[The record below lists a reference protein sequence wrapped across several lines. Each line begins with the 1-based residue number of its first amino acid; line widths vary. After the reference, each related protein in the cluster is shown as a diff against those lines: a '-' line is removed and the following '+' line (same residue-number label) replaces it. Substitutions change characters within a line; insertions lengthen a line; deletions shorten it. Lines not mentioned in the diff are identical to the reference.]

1 MKYHHLAYVHKQHK
15 APVYYINTPG
25 SIYFFFK
32 FAKVKNLIQ
41 KLQEN
46 YGFNKQMNLLK
57 KSLKTLNQSILNKNP
72 VFSFVSLLTQ
82 LRIILSELP
91 GLFCNTETPHT
102 QSMWL
107 GLHPGNRKF
116 FWGFSLSKTFPLW
129 TITEPVKQVYH
140 HGHKCYLIIQT
151 YFRKRFKV
159 CIFNSW
165 KNIHA
170 FTLSFV
176 FSLFS
181 YLSNNVSTSTIIVKQ
196 IH

>member
-1 MKYHHLAYVHKQHK
+1 
-15 APVYYINTPG
+15 
-25 SIYFFFK
+25 
-32 FAKVKNLIQ
+32 
-41 KLQEN
+41 
-46 YGFNKQMNLLK
+46 MNLLK
-57 KSLKTLNQSILNKNP
+57 KSLKTFNQSILNKNP

-116 FWGFSLSKTFPLW
+116 FWGFSLSKTSAPW

-151 YFRKRFKV
+151 YFGRRFKAY
-159 CIFNSW
+159 ILNGW
-165 KNIHA
+165 KYIHA
-170 FTLSFV
+170 FTLLCFL
-176 FSLFS
+176 LFFLFFQTMCPPVQSPWNKSINHTGHLSYQKGVQKFWERES
-181 YLSNNVSTSTIIVKQ
+181 YLIQKLELYHYTGELKIINLKQNVFKYPAI
-196 IH
+196 